1 MSNRF
6 RFEAE
11 TRLIRWGESS
21 AAGRTIT
28 LELPPDDGASHPFR
42 GFPTGHTQ
50 GQRFRMQFDAIAD
63 DEQTNSPA
71 GAPSTPPQSNNRKDI
86 TAAAEPDG
94 NARSPTDASAP
105 AGGHKERQPWDTLPL
120 KRRAGILCSDKAFQ
134 KFVSVKS
141 GWECDEEDAA
151 SWLRIFLG
159 INSRKDLD
167 HMPEMAWPLEKI
179 RAEFLEWAGRVPVPV
194 R

>member
-21 AAGRTIT
+21 SAGRTIT

-42 GFPTGHTQ
+42 GFPTGHTG

-63 DEQTNSPA
+63 DEQIAPQDSPA
-71 GAPSTPPQSNNRKDI
+71 GAPSTSPQSANRKDI
-86 TAAAEPDG
+86 TAAGEPDG
-94 NARSPTDASAP
+94 KRSPKPAL
-105 AGGHKERQPWDTLPL
+105 AGGYHKTPAERAVI
-120 KRRAGILCSDKAFQ
+120 RAAILCSEPSFRIWMAGEDISSAAAAAMLREACGVSSRADIAKDPDALDRFIKLETEYKIATGAF
-134 KFVSVKS
+134 
-141 GWECDEEDAA
+141 
-151 SWLRIFLG
+151 
-159 INSRKDLD
+159 
-167 HMPEMAWPLEKI
+167 
-179 RAEFLEWAGRVPVPV
+179 AER